1 MKKIIVYCHGY
12 GSSSKTDKVER
23 LRAVE
28 NSEVVAFDINIDPEI
43 SISYLTDVVTDYML
57 TARMHEEVELVFVG
71 TSLGAWYANI
81 LGEVFRAKS
90 VLLNPCYDPSTM
102 LKKYGVSQEI
112 LDKYSPM
119 IPHEM
124 SVIVI
129 AQDDEVIDY
138 SNFYFSGDAV
148 FVPTGDHRVIPCD
161 AIFVPTGGHR
171 FNGPE
176 FEEVIVDYLNT
187 I

>member
-28 NSEVVAFDINIDPEI
+28 NSEVVAFDINIDPDV
-43 SISYLTDVVTDYML
+43 SVLYLMNTITDYML
-57 TARMHEEVELVFVG
+57 TARMHEEAELVFVG

-81 LGEVFRAKS
+81 LGNVFRVKT
-90 VLLNPCYDPSTM
+90 VLINPCYDPKNM
-102 LKKYGVSQEI
+102 LVKYGVDKEI
-112 LDKYSPM
+112 LNKYSSM
-119 IPHEM
+119 IPNDFSE
-124 SVIVI
+124 III
-129 AQDDEVIDY
+129 AADDEVIDY
-138 SNFYFSGDAV
+138 SNFGYEANFVSAGD
-148 FVPTGDHRVIPCD
+148 
-161 AIFVPTGGHR
+161 HR

-176 FEEVIVDYLNT
+176 FEKYVVGYLNS